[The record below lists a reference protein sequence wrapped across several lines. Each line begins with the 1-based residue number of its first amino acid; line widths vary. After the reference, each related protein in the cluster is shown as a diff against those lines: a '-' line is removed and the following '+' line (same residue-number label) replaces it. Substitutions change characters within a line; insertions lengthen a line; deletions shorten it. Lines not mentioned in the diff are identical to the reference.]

1 MLLYIIFKYSLGLLT
16 HLSTYKE
23 PGPIFKSSV
32 SEASVYSQETGAIMG
47 LFIYI
52 TKGCAI
58 ACAVVCVSLNNQAC

>member
-1 MLLYIIFKYSLGLLT
+1 M
-16 HLSTYKE
+16 
-23 PGPIFKSSV
+23 FKSSV